1 MKQGEGLK
9 ARALS
14 KAYGS
19 RVIWSGVSLSVRP
32 GEMVA
37 LTGPSGSGKSSL
49 LNCLGLLERPS
60 SGTLAI
66 DGRTVGSIG
75 PWRRRQLFRSQLGFL
90 FQNFGLVETWT
101 VQQNLDVALRLRSGG
116 RRERRNSAR
125 EALEQV
131 GLNLTGDERIRTL
144 SGGEQQRVAFARLL
158 IKQPRLVI
166 ADEPTAALD
175 AENART
181 ITDLL
186 MMLRDEGAA
195 VIVSTHADMVAR
207 SADTVVNVASFASA
221 TAV

>member
-1 MKQGEGLK
+1 
-9 ARALS
+9 
-14 KAYGS
+14 
-19 RVIWSGVSLSVRP
+19 
-32 GEMVA
+32 MVA